1 MAEMEDNVVPH
12 ERVRSLREAVNK
24 ARIAD
29 ADRGD
34 ALEERRQS
42 EQVRLDLVIRE
53 LEGVFK
59 DAAEKSDQFVFE
71 ISKGATPRLW
81 IDATSHVVMAND
93 IRSYRFVK
101 DTRLGRIVL
110 AETDDIGALADRV
123 TSYIAE
129 RVIDQE
135 RAVEADWQIWRLNE
149 QAQKEV
155 AEAAVRGEEAAV
167 AVEAPVVRRR
177 RGGSLFAFIVGLL
190 VGGAALAGYLQVSG
204 LYDFR
209 THLSALQSVSTSNF
223 PTLKLP
229 TAPETDAPQAQPPA
243 VASDGSNGSS
253 GTAKPAQ

>member
-1 MAEMEDNVVPH
+1 MEDNVVPH

-42 EQVRLDLVIRE
+42 ETVRLDLVVRE
-53 LEGVFK
+53 LEDVFK
-59 DAAEKSDQFVFE
+59 DAAEKNDQFVFE

-110 AETDDIGALADRV
+110 AETDDISALADRV
-123 TSYIAE
+123 TAYVAE
-129 RVIDQE
+129 RIVDLE
-135 RAVEADWQIWRLNE
+135 RTVEADWQIWRLNE
-149 QAQKEV
+149 QAQKEA
-155 AEAAVRGEEAAV
+155 AEAAAREQDAAET
-167 AVEAPVVRRR
+167 ADEPPAKRR
-177 RGGSLFAFIVGLL
+177 RGGSMMAFIVGLL

-209 THLSALQSVSTSNF
+209 THLSALQSVTSSSF
-223 PTLKLP
+223 PTLKP
-229 TAPETDAPQAQPPA
+229 ASEAETPSVQTPA
-243 VASDGSNGSS
+243 AASGSSDGSSA
-253 GTAKPAQ
+253 TAKPAE